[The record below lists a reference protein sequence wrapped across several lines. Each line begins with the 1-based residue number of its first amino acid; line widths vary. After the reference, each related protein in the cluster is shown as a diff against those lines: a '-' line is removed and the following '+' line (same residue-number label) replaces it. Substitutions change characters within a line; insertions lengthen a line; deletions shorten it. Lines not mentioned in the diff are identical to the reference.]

1 MMKSVIKILALSLLA
16 IMFSCRKEVD
26 KPVSTPPPPVPEV
39 HTIHYKATV
48 QTGVDTRATV
58 DNLKYKFE
66 EGDRVY
72 MASVGA
78 NGDADGNM
86 YGFLSLSVTG
96 GVGKNVA
103 LFEGDLN
110 CVDFTPSSTTPVKLV
125 LVSPDDEL
133 QGESVL
139 LEVPAENYY
148 NKSAESLQEAV
159 RCLSHF
165 TGEGSF
171 GDTYFTLH
179 QQSSF
184 LVMSL
189 SFDPTKVT
197 SGATVTANLVN
208 HYDEPTHPSLGAVS
222 CQTVKVD
229 EDIEASWVFAFPDNT
244 ALSGAKLEVTVE
256 GYENGLALGMANATL
271 LKNTY
276 YTFQRATYL
285 MDFFTV
291 EAIEDETE
299 ITFNYAAASNGIQY
313 STDGFEWLNYTSST
327 TIPKLAAGKQVF
339 FRGKAT
345 SYKNTGTTPLLTIT
359 DNKPCYVYGDIMFLM
374 CNEKYKP
381 RTSIPADNAF
391 QGAFKGA
398 SWLRISGEEGK
409 TLKLSATSLTSSC
422 YESMFEGCT
431 GLTSAPDLTVTV
443 LSNACYKKMFKGC
456 TGLTS
461 APILPAATLVANC
474 YYEMFRDCSNLNKV
488 TCMATSG
495 INTDNSTNNWLQS
508 VSDTGEFIQS
518 LSATWP
524 RSASGIP
531 VGWTCRNGFIPGFP
545 DDPFD
550 EEDF

>member
-16 IMFSCRKEVD
+16 IMFSCRKETE
-26 KPVSTPPPPVPEV
+26 KPVTTPPSPVPEMQ
-39 HTIHYKATV
+39 TIHYKATV

-72 MASVGA
+72 MASVDA

-110 CVDFTPSSTTPVKLV
+110 CSRSFTPSSDTPVKLV

-133 QGESVL
+133 QGEAVL
-139 LEVPAENYY
+139 WEVPAQNYKD
-148 NKSAESLQEAV
+148 KSADSLQEAV
-159 RCLSHF
+159 RRLSYF
-165 TGEGSF
+165 TGSGSF
-171 GDTYFTLH
+171 GDARFTLN

-189 SFDPTKVT
+189 SFDPTKVVA
-197 SGATVTANLVN
+197 GANVTANLFN
-208 HYDEPTHPSLGAVS
+208 DYTGSKSSLGTVS
-222 CQTVKVD
+222 CQTIKVGD
-229 EDIEASWVFAFPDNT
+229 DIEASWVFAFPDNT
-244 ALSGAKLEVTVE
+244 ALSGAKLEVEVS
-256 GYENGLALGMANATL
+256 GYEDILALKMANATL
-271 LKNTY
+271 LANTY
-276 YTFQRATYL
+276 YTFQRATYM
-285 MDFFTV
+285 MDYFTV
-291 EAIEDETE
+291 EAMEANAE
-299 ITFNYAAASNGIQY
+299 ITFNYAKSSNGIQY
-313 STDGFEWLNYTSST
+313 STDGYEWLNYSGSITLSAVGD
-327 TIPKLAAGKQVF
+327 KVY
-339 FRGKAT
+339 FRGKANSFT
-345 SYKNTGTTPLLTIT
+345 NTGSTPLLTT
-359 DNKPCYVYGDIMFLM
+359 GDKACYVYGDIMFLM
-374 CNEKYKP
+374 CDEKYRP

-398 SWLRISGEEGK
+398 TWLRLSGEEGK
-409 TLKLSATSLTSSC
+409 TLKLSATGLTVSC
-422 YESMFEGCT
+422 YESLFEGCT
-431 GLTSAPDLTVTV
+431 GLTSAPDLPAPV

-474 YYEMFRDCSNLNKV
+474 YYEMFRDCSNLNMV

-495 INTDNSTNNWLQS
+495 INTDYSTNNWLQS

-531 VGWTCRNGFIPGFP
+531 VGWTCRNGFLPGFP
-545 DDPFD
+545 DNPFD
-550 EEDF
+550 EVDF